1 MQTEQKDQRR
11 VDIEPMFVEA
21 MKKGHGVAWELDL
34 PFWSFWRKT
43 NGKSLFKILLEKTF
57 QRSKQTL
64 HLAGRTGNSDAL
76 NGPIIA
82 HFLTERYNTWFYF
95 IIYSFNDLKKP
106 DQIHHCARTMSLIIL
121 CQNAS
126 SYILRISFSGSKIS
140 TRLRNNETWYNEKK

>member
-57 QRSKQTL
+57 
-64 HLAGRTGNSDAL
+64 
-76 NGPIIA
+76 
-82 HFLTERYNTWFYF
+82 
-95 IIYSFNDLKKP
+95 
-106 DQIHHCARTMSLIIL
+106 
-121 CQNAS
+121 
-126 SYILRISFSGSKIS
+126 
-140 TRLRNNETWYNEKK
+140 